1 MKRQLVIVLTLSF
14 LVGFKVRAQQ
24 ITGTVFELN
33 TSNKEVLLEGAS
45 ISWINTS
52 IGVISN
58 AKGEFAINS
67 QGVTDRRLIVSF
79 VGLKTDTILVNHH
92 KHLKIVL
99 KSNGKQLDEVVFAQ
113 QRESTMVSV
122 QPRKTEILTSK
133 ELKKA
138 ACCNLGESFQ
148 TNTTVDVTYRDGV
161 TGSKELQ
168 VLGLAGAYTQILT
181 ENAPVITGL
190 GTTYGIYGIPGT
202 QIDQIHIVKGPGSVV
217 FGPESISGMIN
228 VELKDPMRA
237 DKLFVNGY
245 LDGYARAELN
255 VDKTF
260 KLSKDLSTLF
270 SFHIDRF
277 KLKMDQND
285 DSFLDMPML
294 QNINVLSK
302 WKYESGSGWFSQNS
316 IKYLNEN
323 REGGQSHFY
332 NDNTQFDPSIY
343 GQQLKTNRFEFY
355 GRTGFIVPSGSYK
368 SLGLQ
373 YSYVLH
379 DLSGFY
385 GLRSNNGHQQSINL
399 RLIYNQT
406 IGRLNSLNMGASY
419 RLDKINEQF
428 GNLQLNNDL
437 TMPGVFVENT
447 FSGEGSRP
455 LSIVIGGRADWA
467 NGELVFTPRG
477 NVKWSV
483 DKNTDMRFSIGTGF
497 KTANILAENANIK
510 VSNREIVIQG
520 PLKFEKALNYGFNI
534 NRKFEIDYRKGSI
547 GVDLYRTQFTN
558 KIIPDY
564 DTDPTKVFFNNLD
577 GKSYAN
583 NIQVEAAYYILK
595 PVELKVAYKYL
606 DVFRKTDGQRIVEP
620 FVPKHRA
627 VASLFYESFNRKWNA
642 NFTWQWFGS
651 KKMPYLNE
659 VFQPEISDYNSY
671 SKTYS
676 TINLQLTRNWKD
688 FELYLG
694 AENLLDFRQQN
705 YIVGSANP
713 NTGFFDASYIWGP
726 VEGRRVYAGFRYK
739 IDR

>member
-1 MKRQLVIVLTLSF
+1 MKRHLLIFTLSF
-14 LVGFKVRAQQ
+14 LFGFKAYAQQ
-24 ITGTVFELN
+24 ITGTVLELN
-33 TSNKEVLLEGAS
+33 ASNKEIRLEGAS

-52 IGVISN
+52 VGVISN
-58 AKGEFAINS
+58 AKGEFVINTL
-67 QGVTDRRLIVSF
+67 GITDRRLIVSYI
-79 VGLKTDTILVNHH
+79 GLKSDTIHVNPN

-99 KSNGKQLDEVVFAQ
+99 KSNGKQLEEVIFAQ

-181 ENAPVITGL
+181 ENAPIITGL
-190 GTTYGIYGIPGT
+190 GTTYGVYGIPGT
-202 QIDQIHIVKGPGSVV
+202 QIDQIHVVKGPGSVV

-228 VELKDPMRA
+228 VELKDPMRT

-260 KLSKDLSTLF
+260 KLNKDLSTLF

-277 KLKMDQND
+277 RMKTDQND

-302 WKYESGSGWFSQNS
+302 WKYEGGNGWFSQNS
-316 IKYLNEN
+316 VKYLNEN

-332 NDNTQFDPSIY
+332 NDISQSNPLIY
-343 GQQLKTNRFEFY
+343 GQQIKTNRFEFY
-355 GRTGFIVPSGSYK
+355 GRTGFVVPSGNYK

-385 GLRSNNGHQQSINL
+385 GLRSNNGRQQSLNL
-399 RLIYNQT
+399 RLIYNQA
-406 IGRLNSLNMGASY
+406 IGKLNSINAGVSY
-419 RLDKINEQF
+419 RLDKIDEQF
-428 GNLQLNNDL
+428 GSFGLNNDL
-437 TMPGVFVENT
+437 NMPGVFVENT
-447 FSGEGSRP
+447 FTREGSRP
-455 LSIVIGGRADWA
+455 LSIIIGGRADWA

-477 NVKWSV
+477 NVKWSA
-483 DKNTDMRFSIGTGF
+483 DKNTDLRFTIGTGF
-497 KTANILAENANIK
+497 KTANILAENPNIK
-510 VSNREIVIQG
+510 VSSREIVIQE

-547 GVDLYRTQFTN
+547 GLDLYRTQFSN

-564 DTDPTKVFFNNLD
+564 DTDPTKVFFNNLN

-583 NIQVEAAYYILK
+583 NVQIEASYFILK
-595 PVELKVAYKYL
+595 PLELKMAYKYL
-606 DVFRKTDGQRIVEP
+606 DVFRKTDGQRITEP
-620 FVPKHRA
+620 FVPKHRT
-627 VASLFYESFNRKWNA
+627 VTSLFYESFNRKWNA

-651 KKMPYLNE
+651 KRMPYLSE
-659 VFQPEISDYNSY
+659 ALQSQISDYNTN

-676 TINLQLTRNWKD
+676 VFNMQVTRNWRD

-694 AENLLDFRQQN
+694 AENLLDFRQQH
-705 YIVGSANP
+705 YIVGSSDP

-726 VEGRRVYAGFRYK
+726 VEGRRVYVGFRYK